1 MNGKSSDI
9 VGHRIFGEGVV
20 IERRWDDAQARVK
33 FRSGLTLWLPVKW
46 LKPLT
51 VVERELDRVSAK
63 RILEAF
69 RLGIVP
75 HQDVERF
82 TFGRGYEI
90 DEFEQAL
97 KRLKGGT
104 GGVTLVEGAY
114 GAGKSHLLEYAWRRA
129 LAKGLAAA
137 TCCLNIQETPPY
149 RPKKVYHELVYTL
162 RYLDGSCE
170 YGFRDLLRR
179 TAGQGIDDHCFL
191 TPVLRRVREIEDHD
205 PQSEVFWQWI
215 EGESTKEYA
224 LDARSPYRVR
234 GGHGIPA
241 LYDFSTAADFYSYII
256 SGLSFLAHGAGFGGL
271 VVIIDELETLSRIWE
286 SEPHR
291 RAAHFLE
298 GLVRS
303 AQNDPGLKTIDQAL
317 IHNQVR
323 PTPYV
328 FRDSRILLILASTP
342 SDATPLEKRIEHRM
356 ILRPFSRPELELIFD
371 HLTRTYATAYPDFR
385 LAPAPREN
393 LVNTALNR
401 HRENIRG
408 FIKYCVEGM
417 DWLRLKTDTA
427 AP

>member
-1 MNGKSSDI
+1 MSSNV

-51 VVERELDRVSAK
+51 IVEQELDRVSAK

-75 HQDVERF
+75 HQDVEHF

-90 DEFEQAL
+90 DEFEQTL
-97 KRLKGGT
+97 TRLKEGT
-104 GGVTLVEGAY
+104 GGVTLIEGAY
-114 GAGKSHLLEYAWRRA
+114 GAGKSHLLEYVWRRA
-129 LAKGLAAA
+129 LTTGLAAA
-137 TCCLNIQETPPY
+137 ACCLHVQETPPY
-149 RPKKVYHELVYTL
+149 RPKKVYHDLVYSL
-162 RYLDGSCE
+162 RYLHDSAE

-179 TAGQGIDDHCFL
+179 AADQEIEDHCFL

-224 LDARSPYRVR
+224 LDTRSPYRIR
-234 GGHGIPA
+234 GGHDIPA
-241 LYDFSTAADFYSYII
+241 LYDFSTAADFYNYII
-256 SGLSFLAHGAGFGGL
+256 SGLSYIAHGAGLGGL
-271 VVIIDELETLSRIWE
+271 VVIIDEFETLSHIWE
-286 SEPHR
+286 SELHR

-298 GLVRS
+298 GLIRS
-303 AQNDPGLKTIDQAL
+303 ALNDPGLKTIDAAL

-328 FRDSRILLILASTP
+328 YRESRILLILATTP

-356 ILRPFSRPELELIFD
+356 ILRPFSRPELELVFD
-371 HLTRTYATAYPDFR
+371 HLVKTYAAAYPDFR
-385 LAPAPREN
+385 LGPVPREN
-393 LVNTALNR
+393 LVNASLSR
-401 HRENIRG
+401 HRDNIRG

-417 DWLRLKTDTA
+417 DWLRLKTRVL
-427 AP
+427 PP